1 MTVVELLRQL
11 LRTDTVNPPGNE
23 GRAVQILEDFLGS
36 AGLQVRIEKSPEGRP
51 NLVARIEGPRDRP
64 ALVLLSHTDVVAV
77 EPEHWSRDPFGGEIH
92 DGHVWGRGAL
102 DMKGIGALHAVAAAE
117 LARSG
122 KTPQREL
129 ILAAVAD
136 EEAGGA
142 QGAAW
147 LIEERA
153 DLVGMNEKRPPPD
166 VLGEGGF
173 GLTGLL
179 ERTLMPIVL
188 GEKIAMKV
196 KLKARGSAGHGS
208 LPPQEQAIETL
219 ARVLAKISGHGTP
232 RVHPIMREQ
241 FRLMADVASG
251 PRKAVF
257 SALASGAGPVV
268 ARALK
273 KPLRS
278 SGAIASLLS
287 DTIATTTISGG
298 YKNNVVPAEASA
310 SLDCRLLPDSDEDD
324 FLARLR
330 KSAGDSIE
338 IERLESQAGPV
349 SDRSDLYPT
358 LVRASEALPSNP
370 VVVPSL
376 SPGFTDLR
384 YFRKMGAHGYGW
396 VPIAIPLELLG
407 TIHGHD
413 ERVPVDEL
421 ERGAKAMGEVVARAV
436 T

>member
-1 MTVVELLRQL
+1 MSVVELLQQL
-11 LRTDTVNPPGNE
+11 LRTETVNPPGNE
-23 GRAVQILEDFLGS
+23 GRAVELLEDFLGS
-36 AGLQVRIEKSPEGRP
+36 AGMEVRIEKSPEGRP
-51 NLVARIEGPRDRP
+51 NLIARLEGPRDRP

-77 EPEHWSRDPFGGEIH
+77 ESEHWSRDPFGGEVH

-129 ILAAVAD
+129 IFVAVAD
-136 EEAGGA
+136 EEAGGS

-147 LIEERA
+147 LLDERA
-153 DLVGMNEKRPPPD
+153 DLVGMSEKRPPPD

-179 ERTLMPIVL
+179 ERPLMPIVL

-196 KLKARGSAGHGS
+196 KLKTRGDAGHGS
-208 LPPQEQAIETL
+208 LPPKEQAIENL
-219 ARVLAKISGHGTP
+219 ARVLAKISGYGTP
-232 RVHPIMREQ
+232 RIHPVMREQ
-241 FRLMADVASG
+241 FRLMADASSG
-251 PRKAVF
+251 HRKTVF
-257 SALASGAGPVV
+257 SALASGAGPAV
-268 ARALK
+268 ARALR

-287 DTIATTTISGG
+287 DTVTATTISGG

-310 SLDCRLLPDSDEDD
+310 SLDCRLLPDTDEND

-349 SDRSDLYPT
+349 SDRSDLYR
-358 LVRASEALPSNP
+358 LLLRASEALPSNP

-384 YFRKMGAHGYGW
+384 YFRKRGAHGYGW
-396 VPIAIPLELLG
+396 VPVVIPVELLA

-421 ERGAKAMGEVVARAV
+421 ERGAKAMTRVVAGAV